1 MAMIAF
7 DLHRDKGVLVV
18 EPKGALTAKDFRD
31 IAQAVDPYILEN
43 GKPSGLLIDAPAFPG
58 WDSFGALV
66 EHMNFVREHH
76 RKIDRVA
83 AVSDS
88 AVLKIIPEIAR
99 HFANP
104 EIRTFKCKD
113 RSRALAWVATGVE
126 EGAGSAPATSR

>member
-1 MAMIAF
+1 MIAF

-31 IAQAVDPYILEN
+31 IAQVVDPYILEK
-43 GKPSGLLIDAPAFPG
+43 GKLTGLLIDAPSFPD

-76 RKIDRVA
+76 RNIERVA

-88 AVLKIIPEIAR
+88 AVLKVVPAIAR

-104 EIRTFKCKD
+104 EIRTFESRD
-113 RSRALAWVATGVE
+113 RGRAMAWVATGVE
-126 EGAGSAPATSR
+126 ESAGSAPATSR